1 MPSISVLLS
10 TVNENVNVFRMKLNF
25 SEPKISTGG
34 VDVNKWSSLTKA
46 ERTRAIDK
54 DWFVYFSF
62 RNPTTG
68 KLKKQP
74 FIKGGVN
81 RLKTKKE
88 RLAFFKII
96 QRNLLLLLEAGFDPN
111 MDNSDLE
118 SDFLNGTLVHGT
130 RSTAKTET
138 EEATR
143 TRSKKPTDRED
154 DGDQISV
161 TGIKDAFAM
170 ALLINDL
177 T

>member
-1 MPSISVLLS
+1 
-10 TVNENVNVFRMKLNF
+10 MKLNF

-81 RLKTKKE
+81 RLKTKK
-88 RLAFFKII
+88 K
-96 QRNLLLLLEAGFDPN
+96 
-111 MDNSDLE
+111 DLP
-118 SDFLNGTLVHGT
+118 FLRSSKGTYCCFWRPVLT
-130 RSTAKTET
+130 PIWTI
-138 EEATR
+138 
-143 TRSKKPTDRED
+143 PTLNP
-154 DGDQISV
+154 I
-161 TGIKDAFAM
+161 F
-170 ALLINDL
+170 
-177 T
+177 